1 MTDINIHTSHIYLS
15 SDVSVGLRVV
25 WAGGKNSLV
34 ERIWPGGNVP
44 VTISKKLES
53 KSYGFPLL
61 SLALYYISNS
71 KSYGFSD

>member
-1 MTDINIHTSHIYLS
+1 MRQTMTDINIHTSHIYLS

-44 VTISKKLES
+44 VV
-53 KSYGFPLL
+53 
-61 SLALYYISNS
+61 ISNRSDS
-71 KSYGFSD
+71 K

>member
-1 MTDINIHTSHIYLS
+1 MRDLKIQLA

-44 VTISKKLES
+44 VSISNRSDS
-53 KSYGFPLL
+53 KSINYH
-61 SLALYYISNS
+61 
-71 KSYGFSD
+71 